1 MRPGRDRHAG
11 RCGQGRRQCRAIGD
25 VEARVAVDFPAV
37 VDDPMC
43 RIRAQAGTAGRV
55 RIGPAPENLAIP
67 PYSFLSDEK
76 IKIG

>member
-1 MRPGRDRHAG
+1 MALHDVADLVAEGGRQFGLVVEQGEQPTRHHHIA
-11 RCGQGRRQCRAIGD
+11 
-25 VEARVAVDFPAV
+25 
-37 VDDPMC
+37 
-43 RIRAQAGTAGRV
+43 AGRV